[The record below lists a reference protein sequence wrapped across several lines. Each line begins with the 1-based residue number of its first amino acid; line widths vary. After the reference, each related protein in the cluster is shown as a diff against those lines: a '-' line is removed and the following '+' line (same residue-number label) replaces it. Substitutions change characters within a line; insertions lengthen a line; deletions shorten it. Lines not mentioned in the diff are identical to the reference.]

1 MTKQKERVFSIEL
14 ESREDLKNITL
25 ADNRSERVTIEGAIG
40 ELTST
45 RFEEDVILEVTGT
58 KGVLRIDLGVDEIKE
73 EEDDE

>member
-25 ADNRSERVTIEGAIG
+25 ADNRSERVTIEGTIG
-40 ELTST
+40 ELTNA

-73 EEDDE
+73 DEDDE

>member
-1 MTKQKERVFSIEL
+1 MTKTRERVFSIEL

-25 ADNRSERVTIEGAIG
+25 ADNRSERVTIEGTIG
-40 ELTST
+40 ELTRA

-73 EEDDE
+73 DEEDE